1 MLLAVSVGCATPG
14 RQAPV
19 PAPRTIAQIESGY
32 RLLQLIV
39 DVGVVDNASM
49 NAASRVKVRGVACQ
63 ADGEVA
69 AVCEYDASR
78 CLPPEADLDG
88 DEWCR
93 RKARFVR
100 VDRPDDPFHV
110 VMIAQGWT
118 VDRPRP
124 E

>member
-1 MLLAVSVGCATPG
+1 LLGVAAGCATPG
-14 RQAPV
+14 RQAPI

-39 DVGVVDNASM
+39 DVGVVDSASM
-49 NAASRVKVRGVACQ
+49 NGASRVKVRSVACE
-63 ADGEVA
+63 ADGEAA

-78 CLPPEADLDG
+78 CLPSEADPDG

-100 VDRPDDPFHV
+100 VDHPHDPFHV
-110 VMIAQGWT
+110 AMIAQGWT
-118 VDRPRP
+118 VDRPP
-124 E
+124 LE